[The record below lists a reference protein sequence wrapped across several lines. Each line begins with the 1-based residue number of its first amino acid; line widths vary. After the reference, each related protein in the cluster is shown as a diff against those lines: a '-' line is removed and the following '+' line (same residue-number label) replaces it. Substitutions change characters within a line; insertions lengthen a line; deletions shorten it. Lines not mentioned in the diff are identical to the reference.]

1 LIHTDP
7 AYAKTFG
14 FRAPITAGNQMIN
27 WHLEAAKLAAPA
39 EQFEGEVRLLRPVF
53 WDDAITMMTRQQDNA
68 LEIIAVKDDG
78 RIANRSQFRN
88 KG

>member
-1 LIHTDP
+1 
-7 AYAKTFG
+7 
-14 FRAPITAGNQMIN
+14 MIN